1 MRKTTREKTD
11 ATWEKKMQLIK
22 HQLEGTQTQVEK
34 MTKEQ
39 QDSKTAMSHAN
50 ATIAK
55 LQTEL
60 ADARA
65 ALGKMLSDAEFVAVE
80 RVLSLLS
87 AYSSSELL
95 LIIKQGLSIISV
107 SDPGVCV
114 LCVCVCV
121 CVCVYYYQVIKQGL
135 NIGISV
141 PDPGVCVYVRGKSP
155 HSHFLI
161 LNIFIVYLLIDCHC
175 TCQIPAKSMM
185 RGSTS

>member
-1 MRKTTREKTD
+1 
-11 ATWEKKMQLIK
+11 MQLIK

-121 CVCVYYYQVIKQGL
+121 CVCVLLPGYQTRPQHRHL
-135 NIGISV
+135 RARSRC
-141 PDPGVCVYVRGKSP
+141 VCVCTWQESTFTFSYFE
-155 HSHFLI
+155 HFYCL
-161 LNIFIVYLLIDCHC
+161 FTD
-175 TCQIPAKSMM
+175 
-185 RGSTS
+185 

>member
-1 MRKTTREKTD
+1 
-11 ATWEKKMQLIK
+11 MQLIK

-121 CVCVYYYQVIKQGL
+121 CVCTITRLSNKA
-135 NIGISV
+135 STSA
-141 PDPGVCVYVRGKSP
+141 SP
-155 HSHFLI
+155 
-161 LNIFIVYLLIDCHC
+161 
-175 TCQIPAKSMM
+175 CQIPVCVCMYVA
-185 RGSTS
+185 RVHIHIFLF